1 MRMYEAIGGD
11 GDPTLPGH
19 PDPYPHYAQ
28 LRQERPVHWNEAVGG
43 WLLCRYADAETFLH
57 QHDKVS
63 RAAYIDTL
71 AAKHGDGPILR
82 AQRRELAFMDP
93 PSHHRLRHLLGKA
106 FTPHAIES
114 MRPHIERIVDKLLD
128 RVAGHG
134 AMDVIADLAYPL
146 PSVVVSEMLGIP
158 EADRARLQDWV
169 DGLVRSR
176 GVVRTPAM
184 IEAGNRSTEA
194 FTAYLHGLV
203 PRRAASPGA
212 DLLSALIAAEKGG
225 ERMTEGQIVGVAQ
238 TLFAAGHA
246 TTRNVIGNGLLALL
260 RHPVAHERLRAESAL
275 IGPAIEEMLRYD
287 SPTQSTSPFVVT
299 ETFAIGG
306 QVVEAGQSVSI
317 LLGAVNRDA
326 AQFPDAQE
334 FDLARTPNA
343 HLAFSTGMHV
353 CLGASLARLEAQ
365 IAIQRLVQRMPKLA
379 LKDGTLE
386 WQANGRFRGLKAL
399 PVTF

>member
-1 MRMYEAIGGD
+1 MYETMGGD

-28 LRQERPVHWNEAVGG
+28 LRREKPVHWNEAVGG
-43 WLLCRYADAETFLH
+43 WLVCRHADAVAFLH
-57 QHDKVS
+57 QHNRLS
-63 RAAYIDTL
+63 RAAYIDGL

-93 PSHHRLRHLLGKA
+93 PAHHRLRHLLGKA

-114 MRPHIERIVDKLLD
+114 MRPHVGRIVDGLLD
-128 RVAGHG
+128 RVAGRG

-146 PSVVVSEMLGIP
+146 PSIVVSEMLGIP
-158 EADRARLQDWV
+158 EADRARLQGWV
-169 DGLVRSR
+169 DGLVASR
-176 GVVRTPAM
+176 GVVRTQAM

-203 PRRAASPGA
+203 PRRAALPGA
-212 DLLSALIAAEKGG
+212 DLLSALIAAEDDG
-225 ERMTEGQIVGVAQ
+225 ERMTEEQIVGVAQ

-260 RHPVAHERLRAESAL
+260 RHPAAHARLRAEPAL
-275 IGPAIEEMLRYD
+275 IGSAVEEMLRYD

-299 ETFAIGG
+299 ETFEVGG
-306 QVVEAGQSVSI
+306 QTVEAGQSVSI
-317 LLGAVNRDA
+317 LLGAVNRDP
-326 AQFPDAQE
+326 AQFPDAEE
-334 FDLARTPNA
+334 FDIARTPNA

-365 IAIQRLVQRMPKLA
+365 VAILRLVQRMPKLA
-379 LKDGTLE
+379 LAGGELE

-399 PVTF
+399 PVAI